1 MTEAQKRLRDLRDR
15 QSRERQRM
23 AELSLV
29 DELSDEQ
36 RSELDNLEKSTPDLE
51 RQLRAATVALED
63 EDKETETRA
72 ATEPD
77 AEQRE
82 RLELRSKAMLTNY
95 LLNAARGRM
104 VDGAEAELQSAAG
117 ISGHGIP
124 LELWDV
130 ARPAEQRSAEGER
143 ETRAVTPA
151 PGTVGVNLDAI
162 RPAVFANSIAPRL
175 GIEMPRVM
183 SGTYASATITTSQT
197 AAAYAKSGAAVG
209 TAGSFTVTTAT
220 PKRVS
225 ARLELTLEDV
235 AAVGQANFESILREN
250 LALALSDQLDNQ
262 AINGN
267 GTAPN
272 LAGIL
277 QRLSDPTA
285 APTAVADFDTF
296 VAAFA
301 AGVDGLWS
309 NTVKEV
315 AIVGGVETYRL
326 SASTFRDPATGT
338 AGGRGNEAF
347 SDYGMGHYGGW
358 WTNTRMPD
366 PATFMSVDNVQQA
379 ILYRKG
385 RSMMGG
391 AGAMRTAVCPH
402 WNVIDIDD
410 IYSGSAQGERY
421 FTMHVLLGDVIL
433 VQPNAYAQVAFQVA

>member
-63 EDKETETRA
+63 EEKETETRA

-82 RLELRSKAMLTNY
+82 RIELRSKAMLTNY
-95 LLNAARGRM
+95 LLAAARGRM
-104 VDGAEAELQSAAG
+104 VDGAEAELQAASG

-130 ARPAEQRSAEGER
+130 PTEQRGAEGER
-143 ETRAVTPA
+143 ETRAITPA
-151 PGTVGVNLDAI
+151 PGTVGVNLDPI

-175 GIEMPRVM
+175 GVEMPRVM

-272 LAGIL
+272 LAGIFQGL
-277 QRLSDPTA
+277 ADPTA
-285 APTAVADFDTF
+285 APTAVADFDAF

-301 AGVDGLWS
+301 GGVDGLWS

-326 SASTFRDPATGT
+326 SAQTFRDPASGT
-338 AGGRGNEAF
+338 AGGRGDKGFA
-347 SDYGMGHYGGW
+347 DYAMEHFGGW

-366 PATFMSVDNVQQA
+366 PATFMSVDNMQQA
-379 ILYRKG
+379 ILYRMG

-410 IYSGSAQGERY
+410 IFSGSAQGERY
-421 FTMHVLLGDVIL
+421 FTMHVLLGDVII
-433 VQPNAYAQVAFQVA
+433 VQPNAYAQVAFQTA